1 MFCSTIIATIGRDIL
16 ARAANSVLDQ
26 SFREADFEVIV
37 VNDSGKPLPIE
48 PWQKSDKVT
57 IVQTQRRE
65 RCVAWNTGAAVAKGR
80 YLNILDDDDWL
91 YPNALK
97 IFWELARQYPDS
109 DWIYGGAQFVDRE
122 DKPIIKFR
130 PNFNGNIFVQAMAG
144 EWIPTQISLIKT
156 EAFFAVDGF
165 PPTRVNPEDKYLLR
179 RIALVSP
186 INGTSELVA
195 CVRRGAEGSH
205 THMERVVAE
214 SRFLREIVL
223 DQEDVIL
230 RLHDS
235 AKEPFWKGKFTRV
248 YLTSGIWNIQHR
260 LIFKSLSRFLWGLL
274 SILMAGA
281 NILSKEYWKAL
292 LTPLQ
297 GRTYAREISEK
308 KGINN
313 KS

>member
-1 MFCSTIIATIGRDIL
+1 MFCSTIIATVGRDVL
-16 ARAANSVLDQ
+16 ARAVNSVLDQ

-37 VNDSGKPLPIE
+37 VNDSGNPLPIE

-57 IVQTQRRE
+57 IVETQRRE
-65 RCVAWNTGAAVAKGR
+65 RCVAWNTGAAIAKGR

-91 YPNALK
+91 YPDALK
-97 IFWELARQYPDS
+97 IFWELARQHPDL
-109 DWIYGGAQFVDRE
+109 DWIYGGAQFVDRK

-130 PNFNGNIFVQAMAG
+130 SNFNGNIFVQAMAG

-165 PPTRVNPEDKYLLR
+165 PPTRFNSEDKYLLR
-179 RIALVSP
+179 RIALVSL
-186 INGTSELVA
+186 INGTSELVS
-195 CVRRGAEGSH
+195 CVRRGAGDS
-205 THMERVVAE
+205 TVNMERVVPV

-223 DQEDVIL
+223 DQEGVFL

-248 YLTSGIWNIQHR
+248 YLTSGIWNIHHR
-260 LIFKSLSRFLWGLL
+260 SILKSLSRFLFGLI

-297 GRTYAREISEK
+297 GRTYTREIFVK
-308 KGINN
+308 KGVINQ
-313 KS
+313 S